1 MTSGVTAGFDVI
13 SFETTRLQAV
23 YCILPLKRSLDTTQS
38 QKVKGLKP

>member
-23 YCILPLKRSLDTTQS
+23 YCILPLRLLPGYNLKS
-38 QKVKGLKP
+38 KG